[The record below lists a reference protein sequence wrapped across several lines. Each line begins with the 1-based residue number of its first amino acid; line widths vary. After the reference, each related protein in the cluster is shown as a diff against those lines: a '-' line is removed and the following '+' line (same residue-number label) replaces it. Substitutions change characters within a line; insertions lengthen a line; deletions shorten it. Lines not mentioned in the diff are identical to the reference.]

1 VYIRRRL
8 NKSGSTSVHIL
19 RKEHGRQ
26 VFVESMGVGNTQ
38 MEIERL
44 EIRARTRIREIT
56 QQSEISFIDQES
68 EKQYFETTFNQ
79 VKRVQIIGYDLLLGK
94 LYAEIGFS
102 QLESSLFR
110 ALVLTRVS
118 HPGSKMKAVE
128 YMRRNH
134 GIDYDLSTVYRFMDE
149 LIAKYNDLVQGI
161 SFEHTQAL
169 LGGKIGMVFYDVTT
183 LYFEAEHEDD
193 IRKLGYSKDGK
204 LQRPQIVLGLL
215 VSKGGYPLAYEM
227 FEGNTFEGKTM
238 LPVIEKFEHRYGLSN
253 SFIIADAAMLSKK
266 NLEVLQDEDRE
277 YIVGARIKS
286 SSEQQKKQ
294 IMELNLKNGQSHSIL
309 LPDGRRLII
318 SMSDKRAAK
327 DLKNRQRGIARLE
340 KSLKSGKLT
349 KAHVNNR
356 GYNKFLEMQGHIDV
370 KINRDKIK
378 EDSGWD
384 GLKGYITNSDL
395 SNDDIIQHYSELW
408 QIEKAFRISKTDLRI
423 RPIYHRLKRRIQ
435 AHLIIAFTAYKVYKE
450 LERQLQIKE
459 LGISVTQALRIMGA
473 TFGITLQHPE
483 TKATQTLPYSNS
495 NEHKLLFDAF
505 EI

>member
-1 VYIRRRL
+1 
-8 NKSGSTSVHIL
+8 
-19 RKEHGRQ
+19 
-26 VFVESMGVGNTQ
+26 VFVESVGVAHTER
-38 MEIERL
+38 EIKQL
-44 EIRARTRIREIT
+44 EIRARKRIGELTHQAEIR
-56 QQSEISFIDQES
+56 FIDQES
-68 EKQYFETTFNQ
+68 EKQYFEAIFNQ
-79 VKRVQIIGYDLLLGK
+79 VKRVQIIGFDILLGK
-94 LYAEIGFS
+94 LYAEIGFN
-102 QLESSLFR
+102 QIESLLFR

-149 LIAKYNDLVQGI
+149 LITKYNDLVQRI

-169 LGGKIGMVFYDVTT
+169 LGGNTGMVFYDVTT
-183 LYFEAEHEDD
+183 LYFEAEQEDD

-238 LPVIEKFEHRYGLSN
+238 LPVIKKFEHRYGLTN

-266 NLEVLQDEDRE
+266 NLEELQDEDRK

-294 IMELNLKNGQSHSIL
+294 ILGLNLENGQSHSIL
-309 LPDGRRLII
+309 RPDRSRLII

-327 DLKNRQRGIARLE
+327 DTKNRQRGITRLE
-340 KSLKSGKLT
+340 KSIKSGKLT

-356 GYNKFLEMQGHIDV
+356 GYNKFLEMKGKIDV
-370 KINRDKIK
+370 TINRNKIK
-378 EDSGWD
+378 EDSKWD

-395 SNDDIIQHYSELW
+395 TNDDIIKHYSELW

-459 LGISVTQALRIMGA
+459 LGISVTQAIRIMGA
-473 TFGITLQHPE
+473 TFGITIQHPE
-483 TKATQTLPYSNS
+483 TKTNQTLLYSNS
-495 NEHKLLFDAF
+495 DEHKLLFEAF
-505 EI
+505 EV